1 MQNYRSLTHVMVGLF
16 KIFPYYYVYT
26 EYISL
31 LKKKIGACK
40 VRQSLTC
47 AHIQKIIN
55 QARHKDEEQL
65 RAGYLDILDHSP
77 LKHNAL
83 LRQTA
88 GPLVALLL
96 GILRALSTR
105 CRLGSRL
112 GSSLLLSRFGV
123 GLAAAMQSREADL
136 GDVVVERLALDL
148 SNLQLK
154 RSGLTRAIG
163 TLITAC

>member
-1 MQNYRSLTHVMVGLF
+1 MVGLF

-31 LKKKIGACK
+31 LKKIEAYK

-77 LKHNAL
+77 LKNNTL

-88 GPLVALLL
+88 GPLVALFL

-123 GLAAAMQSREADL
+123 GLAAAMQSREANL